1 MRFKLLW
8 ALPLAFAPVA
18 APQGYEVPQR
28 ETLQYSIEW
37 RLITAGKARIEWSP
51 RPEARSGY
59 RVNLHMESV
68 GLVSKLFKVDDTYTA
83 LVNTSYCVQSA
94 QSKTH
99 EGSRQRET
107 SITFD
112 AQAHKAWYDERD
124 LAKNVQLARIETDI
138 PACTHDL
145 MGGLYYLRTLNMDVQ
160 QSMMV
165 PVSDGKKNVMAK
177 VEAQARE
184 EVKTPAG
191 TFRTI
196 RYELYLFN
204 DVLFRRSGHLYVW
217 LTDDRRRL
225 PVQIRARMQIT
236 TGTITLQLEKVE

>member
-1 MRFKLLW
+1 MRSKLLW

-18 APQGYEVPQR
+18 APQGYEVPLR

-68 GLVSKLFKVDDTYTA
+68 GLV
-83 LVNTSYCVQSA
+83 QSA

-99 EGSRQRET
+99 EGNRQRET